1 MVTKKNTGIEFEKE
15 FETDVDTQIDEKIF
29 KIRYWN
35 TTYTFERIAQ
45 LYNQNKFVKPDL
57 QRSFVWNQDMAS
69 RLIDSI
75 LLGIP
80 LPNFFIYKNEDD
92 SNDIIDGLQRIIT
105 LSTFI
110 NGKSLPGKSQIFK
123 LSKSPSINKK
133 WQGKTFEELT
143 IDEQDRI
150 RDGEAT
156 IVFFE
161 QRYPDNNKLDIKRH
175 VFERINTGG
184 IKLTSQEIRNALYPG
199 EFNNRIKSLSLKWS
213 NYETRFSQ
221 LDYKKFKIDELI
233 LRILTTENIVNKN
246 YQGYEKSIDG
256 VIQAVPVGKTIILR
270 KQIDA
275 FMEYNIKGY
284 ERIELFERALDFYYS
299 EKRNNFLGKTKNNI
313 NAIYAET
320 IFIILMKSI
329 QENTI
334 IEFSDEQYSSILSM
348 NSNEKLPFT
357 KRTTNIDNLKQRIA
371 IFQKILSSGEN

>member
-213 NYETRFSQ
+213 NYENRFSQ

-256 VIQAVPVGKTIILR
+256 IIQAVPVGKTIILR